1 MAWGLFKKILE
12 GVKKAGR
19 AVGRW
24 FRRDAPALVNAAQ
37 VAGPIVGMV
46 NPGLGAAIGAGAHIA
61 NAVVRGVNQAQDDN
75 VWGGARR

>member
-1 MAWGLFKKILE
+1 MAWGIFNKILE

-24 FRRDAPALVNAAQ
+24 FRNEAPEVVNVARA
-37 VAGPIVGMV
+37 AGPIVGMV

-61 NAVVRGVNQAQDDN
+61 DAVVRGVNQAQDD
-75 VWGGARR
+75 VWRGARR